1 MALKIDTKFEGKL
14 TCASK
19 NDMMKLANWHQS
31 TFESLKFGTFIG
43 SFYPKQKMYEFKI
56 SEELCV
62 MTMKN
67 DSKFE
72 EDLTGQFKIDFQ
84 ILTRAIKNVKNLLFN
99 GLLLRKY
106 IMFELSNYR
115 GVMFADTQD

>member
-1 MALKIDTKFEGKL
+1 
-14 TCASK
+14 
-19 NDMMKLANWHQS
+19 
-31 TFESLKFGTFIG
+31 
-43 SFYPKQKMYEFKI
+43 
-56 SEELCV
+56 

-115 GVMFADTQD
+115 GVMFADTQDWCKIWRKTDLCFQKWHEEFGKFSPEHISKV